1 MAINKVVY
9 GNQTLIDLTDSTL
22 TSSDELV
29 EGVTAYDRSGNRITG
44 TADYMDKI
52 SNPSANKVLIDDG
65 NGQAIDSSLSISD
78 VATQDDLKYSAG
90 DTFTVPGNYQIYPC
104 YIATQSGSNYV
115 RFFIPTD
122 KKIDASTITCSR
134 LTFSL
139 QTSKNAGNAF
149 LINGV
154 NVVGESGYT
163 VSCTPRNNGIYV
175 NLLCPSSISLTNRDI
190 GTVMLGYSI
199 FTFS

>member
-9 GNQTLIDLTDSTL
+9 GNQTLIDLSGSTL
-22 TSSDELV
+22 ASSDELV
-29 EGVTAYDRSGNRITG
+29 EGVIAYDRSGNRITG

-52 SNPSANKVLIDDG
+52 SNSSANKVLIDDG
-65 NGQAIDSSLSISD
+65 NGQAVDSSLSISD
-78 VATQDDLKYSAG
+78 VATQDDLTYSTG
-90 DTFTVPGNYQIYPC
+90 DTFTVPGNYQIYSC

-122 KKIDASTITCSR
+122 KKIDASSITCTR
-134 LTFSL
+134 LTLSL

-163 VSCTPRNNGIYV
+163 VSCTHRNNGIYV
-175 NLLCPSSISLTNRDI
+175 NLLCPSSVTLTNRDI
-190 GTVMLGYSI
+190 GVVMLGYSI